1 MANNKGIF
9 SLIFKIFDK
18 FVDIR
23 VAYNDIKS
31 NPEAKKTSTV
41 LAKRSILYSII
52 GAVVFAI
59 SFALIFWGFS
69 LVDSASVFFGIM
81 LIILGISMIFYPLAF
96 LILSLNLVIKQLLLN
111 KKPLGFIALS
121 IFLLMIALIVVGV
134 ILTFTY
140 LG

>member
-1 MANNKGIF
+1 
-9 SLIFKIFDK
+9 
-18 FVDIR
+18 
-23 VAYNDIKS
+23 
-31 NPEAKKTSTV
+31 
-41 LAKRSILYSII
+41 
-52 GAVVFAI
+52 
-59 SFALIFWGFS
+59 
-69 LVDSASVFFGIM
+69 M

>member
-69 LVDSASVFFGIM
+69 LVNNASVFFGIV
-81 LIILGISMIFYPLAF
+81 LIILGISMIFYPLACY
-96 LILSLNLVIKQLLLN
+96 ILSLNLVIKQLLLN
-111 KKPLGFIALS
+111 KKPLGFVALS

-134 ILTFTY
+134 ILAFTY

>member
-1 MANNKGIF
+1 MAKSKGIF
-9 SLIFKIFDK
+9 SFLYKIFGK
-18 FVDIR
+18 FVDIK
-23 VAYNDIKS
+23 VAYNDIKA
-31 NPEAKKTSTV
+31 NPEAKQTSTV
-41 LAKRSILYSII
+41 LAKKSILYSII

-69 LVDSASVFFGIM
+69 LVDSASVFFGIV

-96 LILSLNLVIKQLLLN
+96 IILSLNLVIKQLLLN

>member
-1 MANNKGIF
+1 MAKNKGIF

-31 NPEAKKTSTV
+31 NPEAKQTSTV
-41 LAKRSILYSII
+41 LAKKSILYSII

-69 LVDSASVFFGIM
+69 LVDNASVLFGIV
-81 LIILGISMIFYPLAF
+81 LIILGISMIFYPLIC
-96 LILSLNLVIKQLLLN
+96 LILSLNLIIKQLLLN
-111 KKPLGFIALS
+111 KKPLGFVALS
-121 IFLLMIALIVVGV
+121 IFLLMISLIVVGV